1 MRLMGAVAMLSQFTV
16 DLSTMQMRQLRF
28 LFAKKHWT
36 SALRRLWSKVTSS
49 ISAEATFWSTKEPR
63 NQKLQRWCCI
73 LEIQTVEAMKMNEA
87 SKKCIFFMTRRASQI
102 KGVDPEETNTSSHNQ
117 LAKIAFNVCIIF
129 FLEWF
134 VPLFNGQRLQD
145 FWRIALN
152 GNLKTWWL
160 NIWWHNQSHDIRL
173 TKAIL

>member
-1 MRLMGAVAMLSQFTV
+1 
-16 DLSTMQMRQLRF
+16 
-28 LFAKKHWT
+28 
-36 SALRRLWSKVTSS
+36 
-49 ISAEATFWSTKEPR
+49 
-63 NQKLQRWCCI
+63 
-73 LEIQTVEAMKMNEA
+73 MNEA

-145 FWRIALN
+145 F
-152 GNLKTWWL
+152 
-160 NIWWHNQSHDIRL
+160 
-173 TKAIL
+173 